1 MRTIKFR
8 GKSLYNNEWVYGNL
22 FQGIDS
28 NGNICCFIL
37 PENRYVSVNAPDA
50 FWMSFSSQD
59 SYLVDINTVGQFTG
73 ITDRFGR
80 EIYEGDKIVKINI
93 RNYVGTVLYEN
104 GEFVVAFDWYKSNLN
119 EIRQETELEIINN

>member
-8 GKSLYNNEWVYGNL
+8 GKSLYNNKWVYGNL
-22 FQGIDS
+22 FQGVDS
-28 NGNICCFIL
+28 NGNTYCFIL
-37 PENRYVSVNAPDA
+37 PENKYVSLNAPDA

-93 RNYVGTVLYEN
+93 RNYVGTVHYEN
-104 GEFVVAFDWYKSNLN
+104 CEFVVVFDWYKNSLN
-119 EIRQETELEIINN
+119 EIRQETEIEIVNN